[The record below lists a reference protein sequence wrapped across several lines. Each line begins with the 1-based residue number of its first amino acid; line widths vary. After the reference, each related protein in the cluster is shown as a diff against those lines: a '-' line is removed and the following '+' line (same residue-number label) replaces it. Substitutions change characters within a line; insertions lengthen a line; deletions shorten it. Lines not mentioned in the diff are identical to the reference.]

1 MALLIDNSVTRQA
14 LDTAEA
20 VEVMDDAFAQ
30 LSEGKATF
38 QPLTNVVTPVTE
50 DGNYHWNA
58 DTEFYNWGSHLG
70 AIEDPPRLA
79 LRFKSD
85 IRYRET
91 RDGAVLS
98 KKYNVEPGT
107 YMGFILLFDTST
119 GALIGLLN
127 DGEIQHIRVGA
138 SAGVA
143 CDHLARRDASTA
155 GILGSGGMARTYLE
169 AFAAVRDL
177 EHVEVYS
184 PTQAHRKEFAET
196 MGETLDITVRAVDD
210 PETAMT
216 DVDIAATCTDAR
228 TPVYFEEW
236 LSPGTFLTNA
246 ASTELTDAV
255 YESVDRIVTNHN
267 HPSHYYIIGSESD
280 ERAFHDFFPGRTEST
295 DYELLADAVSDPGA
309 ARRNED
315 ECILYDNMHIG
326 IQFAAVGNLVYERAK
341 ERGLG
346 IEIPLSWFQ
355 QDVRN

>member
-1 MALLIDNSVTRQA
+1 MALLIDNNVTRQV

-20 VEVMDDAFAQ
+20 VEVMDDAFSQ
-30 LSEGKATF
+30 LAGRGATF
-38 QPLTNVVTPVTE
+38 QPLTNFVAPITE
-50 DGNYHWNA
+50 DGTYGW
-58 DTEFYNWGSHLG
+58 DDEPEFYNWGSHLG
-70 AIEDPPRLA
+70 MIQDPPRLA

-91 RDGAVLS
+91 NDGTELS

-127 DGEIQHIRVGA
+127 DGELQHVRVGA

-143 CDHLARRDASTA
+143 CDHLAREDASTA

-169 AFAAVRDL
+169 SFAAVRDL
-177 EHVEVYS
+177 ERVEVYS
-184 PTQAHRKEFAET
+184 PTRAHREEFAET
-196 MGETLDITVRAVDD
+196 MSEELDLVVRAVDD
-210 PETAMT
+210 AETAMT

-236 LSPGTFLTNA
+236 LSPGTFVTNA
-246 ASTELTDAV
+246 ASTELTDGV

-267 HPSHYYIIGSESD
+267 HPSYYHILGSESD
-280 ERAFHDFFPGRTEST
+280 EQSFHDFFPGRTEST
-295 DYELLADAVSDPGA
+295 DYELLADAVTEDGT
-309 ARRNED
+309 ARRNDE

-326 IQFAAVGNLVYERAK
+326 IQFAAVGNLVYERAR
-341 ERGLG
+341 EQGLG
-346 IEIPLSWFQ
+346 MEIPLAWFQ
-355 QDVRN
+355 QTVRN